1 MSATND
7 QNEMKDLGGGHSA
20 RIGSEKAEVFDE
32 NMDAVL
38 TVGGVWT
45 PYQLRQVLFIQ
56 NRAFQDG
63 QRAGREEI
71 KREFRKLLG
80 AAELADD

>member
-1 MSATND
+1 MSATNEE
-7 QNEMKDLGGGHSA
+7 EMKDLGGGHSA

-45 PYQLRQVLFIQ
+45 PDQLRQVLFIQ
-56 NRAFQDG
+56 NHAFQVG